1 MTPMQ
6 EKKRGAPAGR
16 WSFWAWIGIGLALYA
31 IIGLL
36 IDNGIIDSYMAL
48 IVYQMCLNVILAVS
62 LNLINGFTGQFSIGH
77 AGFAAVGAY
86 VSAVLTAKMQL
97 PFFPALI
104 IAALAAA
111 VAGLLIGIPT
121 LRLKGDY
128 LAITTLGFGQ
138 IIQVILINLQY
149 VGGAAG
155 MTVHKE
161 TNFTWLYFAALIT
174 VVVIAN
180 FVHSRHGRACI
191 AVRENEVAAEMM
203 GINVTYYK
211 VLAFSIGALFA
222 GVAGALSAHTF
233 YFIKPTSYGF
243 LQSFNILVIVVLGG
257 LGSITGS
264 ILGAVVL
271 TLITAFLQDY
281 PQWQM
286 VIYSLILVLIMI
298 FRPQGLM
305 GTKEFR
311 LSAIGLGRRRDEHA
325 AP

>member
-1 MTPMQ
+1 MVVVGQHRATNPS
-6 EKKRGAPAGR
+6 KR
-16 WSFWAWIGIGLALYA
+16 WVFWTWVALALVLY
-31 IIGLL
+31 GVLTLL
-36 IDNGIIDSYMAL
+36 IDAGIIDSYMAL
-48 IVYQMCLNVILAVS
+48 ILYQICLNVILAVS

-77 AGFAAVGAY
+77 AGFAGVGAY
-86 VSAVLTAKMQL
+86 SSAVMTAKLHL
-97 PFFPALI
+97 PFPAALI
-104 IAALAAA
+104 IACLFTAL
-111 VAGLLIGIPT
+111 VGLLIGIPT

-128 LAITTLGFGQ
+128 LAITTLGFGE
-138 IIQVILINLQY
+138 IIRVILINLQY

-161 TNFTWLYFAALIT
+161 TNFTWLYFAALVT

-211 VLAFSIGALFA
+211 VLAFTIGAFFA
-222 GVAGALSAHTF
+222 GLAGALSAHTF

-271 TLITAFLQDY
+271 TLITALLQDY

-286 VIYSLILVLIMI
+286 VMYSLILI
-298 FRPQGLM
+298 
-305 GTKEFR
+305 
-311 LSAIGLGRRRDEHA
+311 
-325 AP
+325 

>member
-1 MTPMQ
+1 MNANGRAAKSSRWTFWVWI
-6 EKKRGAPAGR
+6 AAG
-16 WSFWAWIGIGLALYA
+16 LVLYA
-31 IIGLL
+31 VLGLL
-36 IDNGIIDSYMAL
+36 IDSGVIDSYMSL

-77 AGFAAVGAY
+77 AGFAGVGAY
-86 VSAVLTAKMQL
+86 TSAVMTAKMHL
-97 PFFPALI
+97 PFP
-104 IAALAAA
+104 AALL
-111 VAGLLIGIPT
+111 VACVFTAFIGLLIGIPT

-138 IIQVILINLQY
+138 IIQVVLINLQY

-174 VVVIAN
+174 VAVIAN
-180 FVHSRHGRACI
+180 FVRSRHGRACI

-211 VLAFSIGALFA
+211 VLAFTIGALFA
-222 GVAGALSAHTF
+222 GLAGALAAHTF

-271 TLITAFLQDY
+271 TLITALLQDY

-286 VIYSLILVLIMI
+286 VIYSLILILIMI

-311 LSAIGLGRRRDEHA
+311 LSSIGLGRRRDGHA